1 MRKRIKKAAY
11 AIYGI
16 TPLMIDYAKRKAD
29 ERGFHNK
36 RPTWWYD
43 CGLLTA
49 TVGNGP
55 CYSCT
60 VYSKGMYMGQ
70 N

>member
-1 MRKRIKKAAY
+1 MRKRIKKAAF

-16 TPLMIDYAKRKAD
+16 TPLMVEYAKRKAT
-29 ERGFHNK
+29 ERGFPNK
-36 RPTWWYD
+36 RPSWYYD
-43 CGLLTA
+43 HGLLYA
-49 TVGNGP
+49 EVGNGP